1 MNRRFV
7 MTFPYFSLKM
17 ATLSVAITVELFSIS
32 PLPIWARS
40 INPINQS
47 VSLNWTPPNR
57 GTPNQT
63 EGGASR
69 DDAKCSEDEVKPNPP
84 LMALMPTDS
93 VVLTVAERPTF
104 FIYVPKISAETA
116 EFVLKD
122 ENEDDIYKTRVTLPE
137 KPGII
142 SISLPPTAKALETGK
157 TYRWYFD
164 LVCNSGKRLFV
175 DRLSIQRTEPNPTLA
190 EALKKAQPRDR
201 PNLYAQNGIW
211 YDTLQTLAALRY
223 ASPNDTSLAADW
235 KQLLESSGLKAIAD
249 QPLNNCCTPESRGA
263 SRENPRTNN

>member
-1 MNRRFV
+1 MA
-7 MTFPYFSLKM
+7 FPYFSLKM
-17 ATLSVAITVELFSIS
+17 ATLSVAITLELFSLS
-32 PLPIWARS
+32 PLPLWARN
-40 INPINQS
+40 INSINQS
-47 VSLNWTPPNR
+47 VSLNWTPPPR

-69 DDAKCSEDEVKPNPP
+69 DDGKCTDDDVKPNPP
-84 LMALMPTDS
+84 LMALMPRDS

-104 FIYVPKISAETA
+104 FIYVPQISARSA

-122 ENEDDIYKTRVTLPE
+122 ENEEDVYTTSMTLPN

-142 SISLPPTAKALETGK
+142 SISLPPTVKALETGK

-175 DRLSIQRTEPNPTLA
+175 DRLSIERIEPNSTLA

-201 PNLYAQNGIW
+201 PSLYAQNGIW
-211 YDTLQTLAALRY
+211 YDTLQALAALRY
-223 ASPNDTSLAADW
+223 TSPNDTSLAADW
-235 KQLLESSGLKAIAD
+235 KQLLESSGLQAIAN

-263 SRENPRTNN
+263 ARENPRINN